1 VEATTLRRSRRG
13 WFAWIEAAW
22 VLTFRP
28 HLKKTLGIAILVG
41 TVFFAMNQLPAVLA
55 GQVTLVVVLKAA
67 LSYVV
72 PFCVSNSGLLAASRE
87 IKQPKEES
95 T

>member
-1 VEATTLRRSRRG
+1 LARID
-13 WFAWIEAAW
+13 AKW

-67 LSYVV
+67 MGYVV
-72 PFCVSNSGLLAASRE
+72 PFCVSNYGVLAASRE
-87 IKQPKEES
+87 IKQPTEES

>member
-1 VEATTLRRSRRG
+1 M
-13 WFAWIEAAW
+13 
-22 VLTFRP
+22 
-28 HLKKTLGIAILVG
+28 VG
-41 TVFFAMNQLPAVLA
+41 TVFFAMNQLPVVLA
-55 GQVTLVVVLKAA
+55 GQATLAVVLKAA

-72 PFCVSNSGLLAASRE
+72 PFCVSNYGVFAATRE